1 MIKSMTGYGKASNG
15 SDGISINVEIRSL
28 NSKYLDLSLKLP
40 RIFSDKELDIRNLV
54 SKVLVRG
61 KVSLVVDYE
70 DTNST
75 IEKVTVNEDLFMAYH
90 SKLTTLSEKVGYS
103 GQDIFR
109 MAIQMPDVIIYK
121 NDDNEIPDEVWN
133 EVLRTIEEGLAKC
146 DEFRLKEGTALGDSF
161 KSNIERIRGSLN
173 GVVERDPQRVDDIKL
188 RLRNAFRDWEMAE
201 NLDENRFEQELLY
214 YMDKLDIN
222 EEKVRLSNHL
232 DHFLEAMDASDSQGK
247 KLNFISQE
255 IGREIN
261 TIGSKSYDSQIQRH
275 VVNMKDEL
283 EQIKEQ
289 LSNIL

>member
-1 MIKSMTGYGKASNG
+1 MTGYGKASNESG
-15 SDGISINVEIRSL
+15 GVSINVEIRSL

-40 RIFSDKELDIRNLV
+40 RIFSDKELEIRNLV
-54 SKVLVRG
+54 SKILVRG

-70 DTNST
+70 DTTSAK
-75 IEKVTVNEDLFMAYH
+75 EKVNVNEDLFLAYH
-90 SKLTTLSEKVGYS
+90 SKLTALSEKVGNN

-121 NDDNEIPDEVWN
+121 NDESEVPEEVWGN
-133 EVLRTIEEGLAKC
+133 VQRAIENALQNC

-161 KSNIERIRGSLN
+161 KQNIENIRQNLK
-173 GVVERDPQRVDDIKL
+173 GVIERDPQRVEDIKL
-188 RLRNAFRDWEMAE
+188 RLRNAFRDWELAD
-201 NLDENRFEQELLY
+201 NLDQNRFEQELLY

-275 VVNMKDEL
+275 VVNMKDE
-283 EQIKEQ
+283 
-289 LSNIL
+289 

>member
-1 MIKSMTGYGKASNG
+1 MIKSMTGYGKASAG
-15 SDGISINVEIRSL
+15 SDGISINIEIRSL

-40 RIFSDKELDIRNLV
+40 RVFSDKELDVRNRV
-54 SKVLVRG
+54 SQVLVRG

-70 DTNST
+70 DTNAAV
-75 IEKVTVNEDLFMAYH
+75 EKVTVNEELFLAYH
-90 SKLTTLSEKVGYS
+90 SKLSALSEKVGNN

-109 MAIQMPDVIIYK
+109 MAIQMPEVIIYK
-121 NDDNEIPDEVWN
+121 NDDNMVPAGVW
-133 EVLRTIEEGLAKC
+133 EKVLQAIEEALNNC
-146 DEFRLKEGTALGDSF
+146 DEFRMKEGAALGDSF
-161 KSNIERIRGSLN
+161 KRNVDNIRKSLH
-173 GVVERDPQRVDDIKL
+173 GVIERDPERVVDIKT
-188 RLRNAFRDWEMAE
+188 RLRNAFKDWEMAE
-201 NLDENRFEQELLY
+201 KLDENRFEQELLY

-232 DHFLEAMDASDSQGK
+232 DHFLEAMGDSDSQGK

>member
-1 MIKSMTGYGKASNG
+1 MTGYGKASNESG
-15 SDGISINVEIRSL
+15 GVSINVEIRSL

-40 RIFSDKELDIRNLV
+40 RIFSDKELEIRNLV
-54 SKVLVRG
+54 SKILVRG
-61 KVSLVVDYE
+61 KVFLVVDYE
-70 DTNST
+70 DTTSVK
-75 IEKVTVNEDLFMAYH
+75 EKVNVNEDLFLAYH
-90 SKLTTLSEKVGYS
+90 SKLTALSEKVGNN

-121 NDDNEIPDEVWN
+121 NDESEVPEEVWGN
-133 EVLRTIEEGLAKC
+133 VQRAIENALQNC

-161 KSNIERIRGSLN
+161 KQNIENIRQNLK
-173 GVVERDPQRVDDIKL
+173 GVIERDPQRVEDIKL
-188 RLRNAFRDWEMAE
+188 RLRNAFRDWELAD
-201 NLDENRFEQELLY
+201 NLDQNRFEQELLY

-283 EQIKEQ
+283 EQVKEQ

>member
-1 MIKSMTGYGKASNG
+1 MIKSMTGYGKASSG
-15 SDGISINVEIRSL
+15 SDGISINVEVKSL

-40 RIFSDKELDIRNLV
+40 RLFSDKELEIRNLV

-61 KVSLVVDYE
+61 KVSLVLDYE

-75 IEKVTVNEDLFMAYH
+75 KEKVNVNEELFMAYY
-90 SKLTTLSEKVGYS
+90 SKLSALSEKVGYT

-121 NDDNEIPDEVWN
+121 NDESEISAEVWSN
-133 EVLRTIEEGLAKC
+133 VLITIENALKNC
-146 DEFRLKEGTALGDSF
+146 DEFRLKEGSALGDSF
-161 KSNIERIRGSLN
+161 KSNVDRIRTSLN
-173 GVVERDPQRVDDIKL
+173 GVIDRDPQRVDDIKT

-232 DHFLEAMDASDSQGK
+232 DHFLEAMDDADSQGK

-255 IGREIN
+255 LGREIN